1 MARPKK
7 NTVDY
12 FPHDCHPNKELEI
25 FINKHGNEGYAFYFR
40 LLELLGITPDHRYD
54 CNKSIN
60 YEYLLT
66 KTDIQKDRFELLME
80 TLVSLD
86 IVNEKQWGKRIIWV
100 QSFVDSIAEVYARR
114 TTDLP
119 TIDSFCVENPS
130 FRSRNPQ
137 RIVKE
142 RKVKESR
149 VKNSTHT
156 DIPNWVAEIGKQYP
170 RVDVNRSFL
179 RYKTNS
185 KDKGRSVNEDS
196 FLLWVITDDEKG
208 MNLKDKELL
217 ETILYC
223 VKCDWSMQVPADKT
237 FGHLCDECEDM
248 LVGKHELAAFRNQL
262 IKEGQ

>member
-7 NTVDY
+7 DTVDY
-12 FPHDCHPNKELEI
+12 FPHDCHHSRELEI
-25 FINKHGNEGYAFYFR
+25 FINKHGSEGYAFYFR

-66 KTDIQKDRFELLME
+66 ITDIQKDRFEILME

-86 IVNEKQWGKRIIWV
+86 VVDEKLWGKRIIWV

-137 RIVKE
+137 SKLNYKE
-142 RKVKESR
+142 ESV
-149 VKNSTHT
+149 VKNSPHT

-170 RVDVNRSFL
+170 RVDVNRSFF
-179 RYKTNS
+179 RYKTYRS
-185 KDKGRSVNEDS
+185 EKGRPVNEDG
-196 FLLWVITDDEKG
+196 FLLWVVTDDENG
-208 MNLKDKELL
+208 MNLKDKESL
-217 ETILYC
+217 ETTLYC
-223 VKCDWSMQVPADKT
+223 VKCDWSRQVPADKT
-237 FGHLCDECEDM
+237 FGHLCDDCEDQM
-248 LVGKHELAAFRNQL
+248 VDKHQLAAIRNQL

>member
-7 NTVDY
+7 DTVDY
-12 FPHDCHPNKELEI
+12 FPHDCHHSRELEI
-25 FINKHGNEGYAFYFR
+25 FINKHGSEGYAFYFR

-66 KTDIQKDRFELLME
+66 ITDIQKDRFEILME

-86 IVNEKQWGKRIIWV
+86 VVDEKLWGKRIIWV

-137 RIVKE
+137 SKLNYKE
-142 RKVKESR
+142 ESV
-149 VKNSTHT
+149 VKNSPHT

-170 RVDVNRSFL
+170 RVDVNRSFF
-179 RYKTNS
+179 RYKTYRS
-185 KDKGRSVNEDS
+185 EKGRPVNEDG
-196 FLLWVITDDEKG
+196 FLLWVIDDDRKG
-208 MNLKDKELL
+208 MNLKKKEKP
-217 ETILYC
+217 THTMYYC
-223 VKCDWSMQVPADKT
+223 VGCDFKKQAPADKT
-237 FGHLCDECEDM
+237 YGHICEKCEDQM
-248 LVGKHELAAFRNQL
+248 VEKHELAAFRNP
-262 IKEGQ
+262 ITKVGQ